1 MKTKEVQLPAIK
13 NEEIQ
18 NLISNSGIELTEAE
32 SYVSAFAGKFAQL
45 YDLSRPLAGLD
56 KKNPTAKDVKIAREN
71 RLAIVK
77 VRKGGEGIKDSEKKA
92 LLVRTNLIQN
102 TFNILKNSC
111 ILTESEYENIE
122 KHHEKIEAAKR
133 EELKAS
139 RIELLLPYE
148 VNIEFLPLDTM
159 SDETFEKLLLGE
171 QEKHQAIKEL
181 RERQE
186 KERIAKEESE
196 KLHKQR
202 KESILHLWSFMDPE
216 EYDTDFSTFGQKAWE
231 LYVSGLESHKKE
243 ADAELEK
250 LKKEAEEKKITHERR
265 SKEMQP
271 YIVLIRDY
279 NAMINM
285 SEEDYQKLLSDIKR
299 GEEERIAFE
308 KELHDKKIAEMEVRE
323 RIIINHLIENGYEEA
338 EGGYWDGSHFI
349 GSNHYS
355 FLESDEDRDE
365 MIKSITR
372 NVELRA
378 EREAKAK
385 LEAELKAKNDAE
397 AKAQAQKLA
406 EEEAKQKE
414 SEKIAQLPIKEQLLT
429 WIDTFQI
436 SKFAIEDPTAAD
448 IIEKFAG
455 FIEWSKKRVH
465 ETKDN

>member
-1 MKTKEVQLPAIK
+1 
-13 NEEIQ
+13 
-18 NLISNSGIELTEAE
+18 
-32 SYVSAFAGKFAQL
+32 
-45 YDLSRPLAGLD
+45 
-56 KKNPTAKDVKIAREN
+56 
-71 RLAIVK
+71 
-77 VRKGGEGIKDSEKKA
+77 
-92 LLVRTNLIQN
+92 LIQN

-111 ILTESEYENIE
+111 ILTEAEYENIE

-202 KESILHLWSFMDPE
+202 KESILHLWSFLDPE

-250 LKKEAEEKKITHERR
+250 LKKEAEERDKQKKEEEDRIYLEITNNQ
-265 SKEMQP
+265 KEAGAFLLENGFTESIDHGGM
-271 YIVLIRDY
+271 YWLHS
-279 NAMINM
+279 
-285 SEEDYQKLLSDIKR
+285 SEESKSIETLLLHYRKDSLY
-299 GEEERIAFE
+299 FE
-308 KELHDKKIAEMEVRE
+308 TKDT
-323 RIIINHLIENGYEEA
+323 
-338 EGGYWDGSHFI
+338 
-349 GSNHYS
+349 
-355 FLESDEDRDE
+355 LEIFKTAVLSE
-365 MIKSITR
+365 IKS
-372 NVELRA
+372 
-378 EREAKAK
+378 KK

-406 EEEAKQKE
+406 EDEDRQKE

-429 WIDTFQI
+429 WIGTFQI
-436 SKFAIEDPTAAD
+436 SGFAIEDPTAAD
-448 IIEKFAG
+448 IIEKFAR